1 LVAVSPLLA
10 IAARRLL
17 PDENLFR
24 GAPPKPG
31 NHLLK
36 FRSFRYQECR
46 ERAMKTKAASKKST
60 STGRGPIAR
69 KVIASARQQ
78 LQQKVTNIADW
89 RQARLGAEEY
99 QKTIISKNQLSEYDP
114 LHGLYIYA
122 QNQMSVLIEQM
133 IGLPMLDNLADAYAA
148 AQEEYMPSGP
158 PMSPLTTSYFTSWG
172 FFDLCSSGAKKESL
186 CTVATDFCKFQ
197 QVDEGLITLFE
208 TMQASRMGIYRHEG
222 ASNRFVF
229 LRELVTNER
238 VKAIS
243 PSGYRG
249 NAGEVW
255 FARVLPPPFQPA
267 AFDYSLVFTTPYV
280 LGKCGPRREFVPLVE
295 EDWLAFFKRNLPRT
309 NQDTEAPAYAHL
321 MKYGLSRNYWNE
333 FVFLAYRNHRHDMI
347 LLEGFPDLPA
357 TLPHTPEGSRR
368 LGV

>member
-1 LVAVSPLLA
+1 
-10 IAARRLL
+10 
-17 PDENLFR
+17 
-24 GAPPKPG
+24 
-31 NHLLK
+31 
-36 FRSFRYQECR
+36 
-46 ERAMKTKAASKKST
+46 MKTKAPSKKST

-69 KVIASARQQ
+69 KVVASARQQ

-89 RQARLGAEEY
+89 RQARLKAGEY
-99 QKTIISKNQLSEYDP
+99 QKTVISENQLSEYDP

-122 QNQMSVLIEQM
+122 QNQLSVLIEQM
-133 IGLPMLDNLADAYAA
+133 IDLPMLDKLADAYAE

-158 PMSPLTTSYFTSWG
+158 PMSPLTTSYFTAWG

-186 CTVATDFCKFQ
+186 CTVATDFCKSQ

-222 ASNRFVF
+222 ASSRFLF
-229 LRELVTNER
+229 LRELVTNEQ

-243 PSGYRG
+243 PSGYLG

-255 FARVLPPPFQPA
+255 FTRVLPPPFQPA

-295 EDWLAFFKRNLPRT
+295 EDWLAYFKRNLPRT
-309 NQDTEAPAYAHL
+309 NQETEASAYANL

-333 FVFLAYRNHRHDMI
+333 FLFLAYRNHRHDMI
-347 LLEGFPDLPA
+347 LLEGVPDQPES
-357 TLPHTPEGSRR
+357 LPHTTEGSGRFG
-368 LGV
+368 L